1 MENKKILIVLS
12 SLLFL
17 IPIIQFLN
25 NNNLPQI
32 VRLDLYTIFFSQFI
46 LFIITFFFSYII
58 YKFFIRKYL
67 DFQIF
72 FLFNSL
78 IAYFFFYFRDLKDLI
93 FNKQNSILDDFLIL
107 LIYLLFYLIMF
118 RLKKKITDFLIRFV
132 LIFIVLQFSFFSL
145 SFLNLQIDNTNFSK
159 TEKNNSIFI
168 DMDSI
173 EIDKKN
179 RIIFFLVLDGMMNL
193 DLAEKFKIVENKD
206 ELKSKFLNNQLIYS
220 DNFFSNYDLTYLSIT
235 SLLKGSYPVIE
246 TSQKYSSRK
255 NFFPAF
261 LLNTSK
267 DNIFFQI
274 LRKTKKNFYWLGNWW
289 ASCEENIYVKC
300 LNSNIW
306 DKFFYILKSFYFN
319 SLYVYIFN
327 HFDKKDNTEQAFK
340 FLKNKENKFT
350 DNSIYLIHVM
360 SPHPPYFFDQ
370 SCKVDKNLDQ
380 KENYKNYA
388 IAYNCLISLV
398 QEWVAY
404 VNKTNPESLIFIL
417 GDHGW
422 SFDEEIMIKN
432 ELEKNE
438 SRFLPFLSYKI
449 SKECLNIKKPNSIVN
464 IMTFA
469 LICTGSKDLKYIEDL
484 KFQGFY
490 EDHKKFGEVILKN

>member
-1 MENKKILIVLS
+1 MENKKITASLP

-25 NNNLPQI
+25 KNNLPQI

-46 LFIITFFFSYII
+46 LFIIVLFFSYIS

-67 DFQIF
+67 DFKIF

-78 IAYFFFYFRDLKDLI
+78 IAYLFFHFRGLKDLI
-93 FNKQNSILDDFLIL
+93 FDKQNSLLDDFLIL

-118 RLKKKITDFLIRFV
+118 KLKKKILDFLIRFV
-132 LIFIVLQFSFFSL
+132 LIFIVLQFSFFSF
-145 SFLNLQIDNTNFSK
+145 SFLNLQINNTNFTK
-159 TEKNNSIFI
+159 TEKNNSTFI
-168 DMDSI
+168 NIDSI

-193 DLAEKFKIVENKD
+193 DLAEKFNIVKNKD
-206 ELKSKFLNNQLIYS
+206 ELKLKFLNNQLIYNDS
-220 DNFFSNYDLTYLSIT
+220 FFSNYDLTYLSIT
-235 SLLKGSYPVIE
+235 SLLKGSYPVTE

-261 LLNTSK
+261 LYNASK
-267 DNIFFQI
+267 DDIFFQI
-274 LRKTKKNFYWLGNWW
+274 LRKTKKNFYWSGNWW

-300 LNSNIW
+300 LNSNTW
-306 DKFFYILKSFYFN
+306 DKFFYISKSFYFN
-319 SLYVYIFN
+319 SLYFYIFN
-327 HFDKKDNTEQAFK
+327 YFDKKDNTEQSIN
-340 FLKNKENKFT
+340 FLKNKEYKFN

-370 SCKVDKNLDQ
+370 NCKVDKNLNQ

-388 IAYNCLISLV
+388 VAYNCLLNLV
-398 QEWVAY
+398 QEWVTY
-404 VNKTNPESLIFIL
+404 VNKTDPESLIFIL

-432 ELEKNE
+432 QLERNE
-438 SRFLPFLSYKI
+438 TRFLPFFSYKV
-449 SKECLNIKKPNSIVN
+449 SKECINLKKPNSIVN
-464 IMTFA
+464 IMPFA
-469 LICTGSKDLKYIEDL
+469 LICSGSKDLKYIEDL
-484 KFQGFY
+484 KFQGFVE
-490 EDHKKFGEVILKN
+490 EDKKFGEVILKN